1 MSNFSDNT
9 FHPVTGK
16 IEMAQWID
24 DHFGR
29 HHYAVKFPNDD
40 TYYDPFTDK
49 CERVGPQAMKL
60 RKAPIFVARQ
70 SGRGIQVW
78 EQVND

>member
-16 IEMAQWID
+16 IEMAHWID

-60 RKAPIFVARQ
+60 ISELEVLRLVRELV
-70 SGRGIQVW
+70 GGW
-78 EQVND
+78 

>member
-16 IEMAQWID
+16 IEMAHWID
-24 DHFGR
+24 NHFGR

-40 TYYDPFTDK
+40 TTTIHLQINVR
-49 CERVGPQAMKL
+49 E
-60 RKAPIFVARQ
+60 
-70 SGRGIQVW
+70 
-78 EQVND
+78 